1 MKNIQIT
8 INKKLLSVFLINSFV
23 TIIITGL
30 VIQSFIGISHS
41 IKFNS
46 KIFTV
51 FKSNLDYLRLEQE
64 KLKKSKSLQDIDS
77 IEKQKESTNALI
89 YSVNKIDELIKQLS
103 AEKYRQIHKLVVKE
117 DKDVNSDIKEIGI
130 INHNLVLGLNKTS
143 KLLAELEQADSEIN
157 KQSPAL
163 ISGFKKFDKSKDKIY
178 GRIFM
183 MRSLAGSVTESVDSE
198 KVKKREEFKENY
210 YRIFQDYKTIYNSLI
225 DSRGTANIADVK
237 NWHEKSHQEFD

>member
-1 MKNIQIT
+1 M
-8 INKKLLSVFLINSFV
+8 LSVFLINSFV

-46 KIFTV
+46 KIFSI

-225 DSRGTANIADVK
+225 ESRGTVKVADVK
-237 NWHEKSHQEFD
+237 KRYEKSHQEFDKFYKLI